1 MSTSLYFKDQSKKY
15 LLLVNKDLY
24 EGVCKSSFYVAAEK
38 NVTDEQN
45 SPYVLLLSNLHQNF
59 NVNITLS
66 HQFLSLLFNHKKE
79 PKEILK
85 KVYINMR

>member
-1 MSTSLYFKDQSKKY
+1 MSTSLYFKAQLKKY
-15 LLLVNKDLY
+15 LLLVKKDLY
-24 EGVCKSSFYVAAEK
+24 ATVFKSSFYVAAEK
-38 NVTDEQN
+38 NVTDDQN
-45 SPYVLLLSNLHQNF
+45 SPYVLFSNLHNNL

-79 PKEILK
+79 LKEILK